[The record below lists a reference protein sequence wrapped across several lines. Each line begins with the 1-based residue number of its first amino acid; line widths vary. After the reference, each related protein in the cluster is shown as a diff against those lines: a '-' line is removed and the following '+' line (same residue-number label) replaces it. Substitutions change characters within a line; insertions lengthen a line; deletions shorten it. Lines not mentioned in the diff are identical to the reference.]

1 MSILPNQPRWLARI
15 FALISALLFSDV
27 SVMFAQPD
35 SHTVYV
41 AGRIGGDLEGT
52 DPGSGTSM
60 GVGGSFGFS
69 FTERWNLD
77 IEAWVPGYITDVAC
91 PPDAFSRCGPGK
103 FRDLLVGVSAVRR
116 FGGQGVHL
124 YLLFGMA
131 KLWNQQIATRADGSV
146 VQWTRNESAYPQGG
160 VGLEI
165 PLSTR
170 LALAPEVRLDFLFL
184 GGILRPNVT
193 LIYRID

>member
-91 PPDAFSRCGPGK
+91 PPDASGARASRVDKGISSPTPPCGYALS
-103 FRDLLVGVSAVRR
+103 FLV
-116 FGGQGVHL
+116 H
-124 YLLFGMA
+124 
-131 KLWNQQIATRADGSV
+131 
-146 VQWTRNESAYPQGG
+146 
-160 VGLEI
+160 
-165 PLSTR
+165 
-170 LALAPEVRLDFLFL
+170 
-184 GGILRPNVT
+184 
-193 LIYRID
+193 